1 MDVECLRVSESPAD
15 AEGVSI
21 ASVQTQGLG
30 VDVRAG
36 CTSPQASSR
45 VLPRGGTGFRST
57 SELSSEIFEC
67 QRTTDGGRM

>member
-1 MDVECLRVSESPAD
+1 MDVECLRVSGGCGGCKHCVRPDSR
-15 AEGVSI
+15 
-21 ASVQTQGLG
+21 LG

-36 CTSPQASSR
+36 CTSPQAPSR